1 MRHRKAT
8 SKLGRKTEHRQAM
21 LANQVC
27 SLIQHERIRTTL
39 AKAKAVRP
47 LAEKMVTLAKD
58 GGLHAR
64 RNALAVLHQKE
75 AISKLF
81 GDIAKRCA
89 ERNGGYTRII
99 KLGKRLSDAA
109 PMALIE
115 WVDGARAEAED
126 AVSPSSAE
134 SAPKS
139 EKSQSG
145 KAAQTSTEGK
155 VKKPAKKQK
164 RDAQ

>member
-8 SKLGRKTEHRQAM
+8 LKLDRKTEHRQAM

-27 SLIQHERIRTTL
+27 SLIHHERIRTTL

-47 LAEKMVTLAKD
+47 LAEKMVTLGKD
-58 GGLHAR
+58 GSLHAR
-64 RNALAVLHQKE
+64 RNALAVLRQKE

-81 GDIAKRCA
+81 GDISKRCA
-89 ERNGGYTRII
+89 NRNGGYTRII

-115 WVDGARAEAED
+115 WVEGPRTDAKE
-126 AVSPSSAE
+126 AVSAAPAPSPINEKQKSA
-134 SAPKS
+134 
-139 EKSQSG
+139 
-145 KAAQTSTEGK
+145 KAAKDPKESTTE
-155 VKKPAKKQK
+155 KPAKKRK
-164 RDAQ
+164 REAE

>member
-1 MRHRKAT
+1 
-8 SKLGRKTEHRQAM
+8 M

-27 SLIQHERIRTTL
+27 SLIYHERIRTTL

-47 LAEKMVTLAKD
+47 LAEKMVTLGKN
-58 GGLHAR
+58 GSLHAR

-109 PMALIE
+109 PMALVE
-115 WVDGARAEAED
+115 WVDGPPAPEEKAD
-126 AVSPSSAE
+126 DSSATADAASKTKKSRSAKTTKPPTE
-134 SAPKS
+134 SKS
-139 EKSQSG
+139 E
-145 KAAQTSTEGK
+145 
-155 VKKPAKKQK
+155 KPAKKPK
-164 RDAQ
+164 RDAE